1 MRVQLGAAVCCS
13 AHDSA
18 GAARRRRAGC
28 ARAAQPRA
36 AAPAVVT
43 FDVPSRRAVLCATFT
58 ALVSATAPPHAR
70 SEGDAPVSGLELAAA
85 VRSASDA
92 VVALRA
98 LAASPGDAACLAA
111 AAAALPPLREALP
124 VVGAAAADYAA
135 PRLDLGVAAFAFLD
149 RAADGASLGGGNRSI
164 GPADIERL
172 EALEDA
178 TQAALDAAA
187 AVEAALALP
196 GGGEAD
202 AVACAAREAARRVE
216 ALLAE
221 LPKSARRRG

>member
-1 MRVQLGAAVCCS
+1 
-13 AHDSA
+13 
-18 GAARRRRAGC
+18 
-28 ARAAQPRA
+28 
-36 AAPAVVT
+36 
-43 FDVPSRRAVLCATFT
+43 VLCATLA
-58 ALVSATAPPHAR
+58 ALVSTTAPPRAHA
-70 SEGDAPVSGLELAAA
+70 EGDAPVSGLELVAA

-98 LAASPGDAACLAA
+98 LAASPDEPACLAA
-111 AAAALPPLREALP
+111 ALAALPPLREALP

-149 RAADGASLGGGNRSI
+149 RAADGASFGGGNRSI

-178 TQAALDAAA
+178 TQAALDAVSAL
-187 AVEAALALP
+187 EAALVLP

-202 AVACAAREAARRVE
+202 AVAGAAREAARRID